1 MSNIVTY
8 KCSIRYFQPIGQ
20 SRKIQIIHTH
30 KRSPTHTKREQGMSA
45 QEIGRKLLKAAAKGD
60 GDAVLA
66 MLQVNMTVFMKYT

>member
-1 MSNIVTY
+1 
-8 KCSIRYFQPIGQ
+8 
-20 SRKIQIIHTH
+20 
-30 KRSPTHTKREQGMSA
+30 MSA